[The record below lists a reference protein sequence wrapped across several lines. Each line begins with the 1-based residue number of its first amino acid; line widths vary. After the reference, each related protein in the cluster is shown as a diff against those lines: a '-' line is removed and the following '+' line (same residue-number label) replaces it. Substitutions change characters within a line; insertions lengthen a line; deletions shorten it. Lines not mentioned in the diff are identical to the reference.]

1 MADQTPEDL
10 YAKMLR
16 KPLFVITTTPAR
28 GPGIQEVLAEH
39 LDYQVALER
48 AGTLFGAGPLFE
60 EGSDVPYG
68 GMIILRARDEA
79 EARTIADAD
88 PFHAQGLR
96 HYTVNR
102 WLMNEGSMTLTIRY
116 SDQSA
121 VIG

>member
-28 GPGIQEVLAEH
+28 GPGIQEVLPEH

-60 EGSDVPYG
+60 EGSNVPYG

-88 PFHAQGLR
+88 PFHARGLR
-96 HYTVNR
+96 RYTVNR